1 MSGQVQSCSWEVC
14 GSDSWLQHPT
24 LLTRPVSTSNIFKN
38 CGSEARKSITSKGKF
53 ASSSGSP
60 AVSGPLWD
68 KARKTLMTTTSVK
81 SKCGAKCRHGGRWRA
96 ASSSMSNSPT
106 NSPPNSPPRV
116 RHLNESSNSLNTLP
130 TSQPVEIP
138 KVKQR
143 SNSLTCQGSIY
154 SSGPPS
160 RHAMCLLSNSI
171 NTIHRKPSS
180 RPISRRGS
188 SVASPSHNLTQSSD
202 SSLRRRN
209 SLVYHSGSSGSGES
223 LSPPPLIS
231 QDSEMKEDDNTDTT
245 SEQEYQGSKSGK
257 NRSSLCNSH
266 SPESGSPELSNRSSS
281 QNGIRNGRSNSNRAS
296 PQLNGTCNSINPW
309 FGGSCNNIS
318 SGSRRNSGNRPRQS
332 SSYNNISSSINP
344 QLGSSC
350 SDIRNINPQLGSS
363 CSDISSINPQ
373 LGSSCSDISSINP
386 QLGSSCSDISSINP
400 QLGSSCSDICSI
412 NPQLGSSCSDISSIN
427 PQLGSSCS
435 DISSINPQLG
445 SSCSD
450 ICSINPQLG
459 SSCSDI
465 SSINP
470 QLGSSCSDISS
481 INPQLG
487 SSCSDISSINPQLGT
502 SCSDISSINP
512 QLGSSYSDISSINP
526 QLGSS
531 CSDIRSI
538 NPQLGSSCSD
548 ICSINPQL
556 GNSCS
561 DISNINPQLSSS
573 CSDISGPRHWGSCI
587 NISGPRHSQN
597 NKISRRSRSSSTVSL
612 NVIDSSC
619 GVTYKERV
627 STRGNLQRSS
637 KNSVGLNS
645 RSSSTTSLNVTEAAH
660 DILSKGNGSIS
671 SGSPWQRSI
680 SGIRSGKRS
689 SSTTTLNT
697 TDETHGTRSKGNGS
711 ISRGNPRQ
719 SSISSINRDKRSSS
733 TTNLTVPGTARDVL
747 SKDKGSNR
755 RASPRHNSTT
765 IKNSPR
771 YSSNSSL
778 NSISRSSSITNL
790 NGTNV
795 PHDGL
800 YKGKGDSGQNV
811 VHKRRRATSIEE
823 KDLTL
828 VAGGT
833 SDDARKAKGS
843 GGKLDMLNCDQA
855 QLVGTDKIKAAALSS
870 SSNADTEKTAS
881 ATSIMTDEGKKTPT
895 SGGSADA
902 KKATHVS
909 SCSED
914 TVERVPTSKS
924 SADLGKTDTV
934 SGSNA
939 KVGKTA
945 SATSGCI
952 ETKKVAPVSG
962 TIANEKKVIAGNRDN
977 AAVVPQCSV
986 NKLKG
991 TTENN
996 NRLKNRTDT
1005 GKKSKDYPDNDKKTR
1020 NLYNTV
1026 KKVTLASDGAK
1037 KLKSLVNNAKKS
1049 KSLLDVNQE
1058 PKALSDGVKK
1068 PKSLSSGLK
1077 KPKNSPNVSR
1087 KPQSSSDNTKKP
1099 QGDMKPHISPEVMK
1113 PKSSPNPAK
1122 NPQSSANDFKKSKNL
1137 SDMKAK
1143 SLPEDMQKLKSVAKM
1158 ISNVRSSCSMS
1169 DVTKLDQTPFSKV
1182 QKLNAACDKPMQ
1194 VQNGSSVSADNLEN
1208 AVRSRAD
1215 SFTAEAAKEGGGKL
1229 MTDITKELTAASGNE
1244 IKGNDSD
1251 MIATLSMPVDR
1262 NTLITHAN
1270 EAAALKGIEEGLVS
1284 TTVTEEDPVALTVAK
1299 GVPVVLTVAEE
1310 GPIVPTVADAG
1321 LVELT
1326 ITEEGPVVPT
1336 VTDEWLI
1343 APTVTEEGPVAPTV
1357 TDEWLIAPTVT
1368 EEGPVAPTVT
1378 DEWLIA
1384 PTVTEEGPVAPT
1396 VTDEW
1401 LIAPTVT
1408 EEGPVAPTVTDE
1420 WLIAPTVTEEG
1431 PVAPTVTD
1439 EWLIAPPVIEEKPVE
1454 LTITEEKSV
1463 TQTAASEERSPTPA
1477 DTEVRLVDIHAAD
1490 KEEVLV
1496 ILEDTETQATINEDE
1511 PDMSMINNL
1520 NILPL
1525 CTSDMQE
1532 TCKTELLIPFTEN
1545 IPAKDSVEMPMTCS
1559 ADPSTT
1565 NNEEMLII
1573 LAQDMPG
1580 INCVEMLGTCKTDVP
1595 QVSQDEMFGIF
1606 ATETLVTSGEEILAK
1621 GMEDTPIASTEE
1633 LLMSFTPDLPL
1644 VGNEESLDTFVAD
1657 FSSVSN
1663 EEMMNTV
1670 VADLPSITNEEMMN
1684 TVVADLPSVTNKE
1697 MMNTV
1702 VADLPSVTNEEMMNT
1717 VVADL
1722 PSVSNK
1728 EMMNTF
1734 VADLPSVTNEEMM
1747 NTVVADLP
1755 SVTNEEMLNT
1765 LVADLPSVNNEEM
1778 MNTFVEDLPSVSN
1791 EEMLNTF
1798 VADLPSVT
1806 NEEMMNTFVEDML
1819 DTFDEDMPTVCN
1831 EDTLKAE
1838 EFMSMTEATNS
1849 DAESC
1854 LWEDFHRELDSPNLS
1869 ADHQRPANS
1878 NDYDYNMSK
1887 DFLVSSRWHGCEDDQ
1902 HRNFDTDT
1910 CSRDSSSFKNMGNFS
1925 SRCSSICSDR
1935 SESSRS
1941 SSRSG
1946 SSNSR
1951 GRNRNNE
1958 KATGRYDD
1966 LLIKHS
1972 GSFEADY
1979 GRHEK
1984 VMDEGPL
1991 SSSVGED
1998 FLGSLM
2004 GNSDRQRGEDLT
2016 ECLRREKTKHGSLTN
2031 IHDSSRHRWR
2041 KMKYAYNASKSLCN
2055 IHDSMSRSISNL
2067 NTAHYNLTGSTN
2079 RLNATDNI
2087 QEKLDSV
2094 RNKYSGRRSTSCL
2107 NLDRM
2112 TAWNSTTKHNG
2123 GWDNVKQNLAKKD
2136 MGWNPKRDVGEPY
2149 EGERHL
2155 PEKIKTG
2162 MQGWDK
2168 LRCKMLEKKRQNG
2181 MEKGEIFK
2189 QGGGEEESEWL
2200 NTRED
2205 SGKGC
2210 MIKAANTLQHHPPRF
2225 SEIFSVG
2232 KEVQKAHEQMVSMP
2246 ADTDNGKRKKSKKK
2260 KLKGKGTSKDNKD
2273 HKNGSNKI
2281 KWKYVKPLSTSCSI
2295 SMDNYGMELVK
2306 NVEESLH
2313 SDVEEKRSQ
2322 ESGIGSSFDEDDSSS
2337 DSRSS
2342 SSGPPSPSTPHK
2354 VFEAITHYLRSVDLV
2369 ESEEDVDNFS
2379 REAEIF
2385 DPEELMLLTDNE
2397 DTLSWMDII
2406 VSTKGCSDGRK
2417 RSGCSEDDIDN
2428 LKLDFLTGKNNDIK
2442 DEKVAQTLGQLLGNN
2457 FPDLGC
2463 SPVDASTCSSSK
2475 LQAEHSARC
2484 EETDVSYEVDPIL
2497 APAQPH
2503 VHGPAL
2509 QNAETILQQDNLVIG
2524 GDKDVAVID
2533 DNIEGKSENTSAQLD
2548 SDPSPVTSDSIND
2561 AATTEDTDTSGA
2573 RGRSLTKEGPQPKE
2587 SGTSGERSVSCSKN
2601 IRTFL
2606 LSQPCAHSH
2615 KEGVTHP
2622 GCSDKHV
2629 LDVTAVEE
2637 PECQSDC
2644 SVKKKKSRKSSKKKA
2659 LRRAAEA
2666 RRQQRQQ
2673 TAAPT
2678 FWSRL
2683 FCTTPLTVEG
2693 TVPELESND
2702 TDPEPLPPPIPPHS
2716 VDPASIPEVQP
2727 TSCEQVDP
2735 DIMTADEA
2743 QRLLSAKEAQGLLSD
2758 EEAQEVVL
2766 LLSPQEHDTSKCVPP
2781 VPPHHPEVVPGAPP
2795 HFSDAPPAVP
2805 PHYAEG
2811 APPVPPHFTPG
2822 EDEYDTRVA
2831 SHFDPTLTSPLSP
2844 EDEPSEADSSEISGD
2859 VYQVSRVKEV
2869 LVEDGVHYL
2878 EDGHFWVEVPGLP
2891 DDDEDE
2897 DNDPSIPFHP
2907 HTKLTFSKD
2916 PVQVFST
2923 YSVTEYDRKND
2934 DVDPVAA
2941 SAEYELEKRVEK
2953 MDLFPVEI
2961 VKGEGGL
2968 GLSIIGMGV
2977 GADAGVEKLGIFVKT
2992 ITAGGATERDGRIQV
3007 NDQIIEVDGKSLVGV
3022 TQVFAAS
3029 VLKNT
3034 SGRVHFLIGREKD
3047 PENSEVA
3054 LLIKQSLQAD
3064 REREERRRAL
3074 GGPDYDPHTGHSL
3087 FDPLSSPSEENSRSE
3102 EASVQHNYASYL
3114 EGATSPTSPDATSP
3128 HPEVFDLE
3136 GDTSD
3141 TSPEN
3146 DVSML
3151 KMKLKEAQY
3160 RHAVAEAEVTKL
3172 KMTLLEM
3179 EKVVTENTQYTS
3191 QLLDAQNKMAE
3202 MDCQLQSKVSEVSTY
3217 QDMLEQS
3224 QGQFIVLEKKYYKAK
3239 KIIKEYQ
3246 GRERDFLHRE
3256 EYHITQLEE
3265 KDSHYNAL
3273 VKALKDRVIHLEGE
3287 LTSVQKKAGMPVQV
3301 GGDVNAQPGL
3311 WNLQQSNQS
3320 ALSKQP
3326 PCKPSLC
3333 TLDPEISDT
3342 ETSDTGTLEGD
3353 KANTVERKLPV
3364 KEELDE
3370 AVPPHELLDVSAS
3383 RAKGELASRGGLAN
3397 RHLPSLKKTTS
3408 MSSASSQDQSLD
3420 DSSLDDD
3427 LPEAVKHPP
3436 PAEATQD
3443 GQQDQGSR
3451 RSAEPQESSL
3461 PPHSPPHTTSS
3472 TTQAKSPQPPSY
3484 TQATMGSVSHLGSP
3498 PPYHHPPGQFASPR
3512 QPFTSSHILSDPS
3525 IGLPMRPLGVGSD
3538 AQTHESRSE
3547 SRPEIPY
3554 RHPPPVARVQPV
3566 NRAEIS
3572 ESASLAAH
3580 LANRTPQQQS
3590 LAEQLK
3596 ALLAER
3602 ELDSDGTQHRNDR
3615 EASPSKRS
3623 PTSLME
3629 DVRQA
3634 VLQADVS
3641 PSVSTQQYWQHL
3653 GKKPVIS
3660 APVPLSST
3668 AHVVAQGQIVHPVGS
3683 PQRSQSAFYSPGG
3696 RESLRDSSGGSPRLG
3711 RSSIHTSP
3719 LGGVS
3724 ANPSG
3729 VVLLSQR
3736 PLDSSLP
3743 THKLAPGVDGSSG
3756 DLSSGPASLGSGD
3769 EGSGASLGSQ
3779 SSLSLTQPP
3788 TERTKRS
3795 HMWQTAPVVDWTKEQ
3810 VSQWLVVQGLESCVG
3825 RFQDIGMTGPRL
3837 LNLDIR
3843 DLKSLGLPA
3852 EDKSKLKRK
3861 VKELRLAVEKERKQ
3875 AEKEK
3880 KERERLQKKAE
3891 KLAEKAE
3898 KKKK

>member
-1 MSGQVQSCSWEVC
+1 MCLSLQHFADFFNCRSGQR
-14 GSDSWLQHPT
+14 H
-24 LLTRPVSTSNIFKN
+24 
-38 CGSEARKSITSKGKF
+38 
-53 ASSSGSP
+53 SSSEDEVTIPVKGQPKLVDPTRFEDTATLQSGWSPPQNYNQSEVSSSPREGQSETPPNAAYDGQSP
-60 AVSGPLWD
+60 AV
-68 KARKTLMTTTSVK
+68 KTLKEEINVAESAKNSRHQGVTENGTAHEHFAGETVEKEEIVALEKKEEADLIVSESVVIKDSVK
-81 SKCGAKCRHGGRWRA
+81 EKDIERKVETLTKTDRSELYSA
-96 ASSSMSNSPT
+96 ARRP
-106 NSPPNSPPRV
+106 
-116 RHLNESSNSLNTLP
+116 
-130 TSQPVEIP
+130 
-138 KVKQR
+138 
-143 SNSLTCQGSIY
+143 G
-154 SSGPPS
+154 
-160 RHAMCLLSNSI
+160 
-171 NTIHRKPSS
+171 KPS
-180 RPISRRGS
+180 
-188 SVASPSHNLTQSSD
+188 QS
-202 SSLRRRN
+202 
-209 SLVYHSGSSGSGES
+209 
-223 LSPPPLIS
+223 
-231 QDSEMKEDDNTDTT
+231 KET
-245 SEQEYQGSKSGK
+245 SEEVNHK
-257 NRSSLCNSH
+257 L
-266 SPESGSPELSNRSSS
+266 
-281 QNGIRNGRSNSNRAS
+281 
-296 PQLNGTCNSINPW
+296 
-309 FGGSCNNIS
+309 
-318 SGSRRNSGNRPRQS
+318 
-332 SSYNNISSSINP
+332 
-344 QLGSSC
+344 
-350 SDIRNINPQLGSS
+350 
-363 CSDISSINPQ
+363 
-373 LGSSCSDISSINP
+373 
-386 QLGSSCSDISSINP
+386 
-400 QLGSSCSDICSI
+400 
-412 NPQLGSSCSDISSIN
+412 
-427 PQLGSSCS
+427 
-435 DISSINPQLG
+435 
-445 SSCSD
+445 
-450 ICSINPQLG
+450 
-459 SSCSDI
+459 
-465 SSINP
+465 
-470 QLGSSCSDISS
+470 
-481 INPQLG
+481 
-487 SSCSDISSINPQLGT
+487 
-502 SCSDISSINP
+502 
-512 QLGSSYSDISSINP
+512 
-526 QLGSS
+526 
-531 CSDIRSI
+531 
-538 NPQLGSSCSD
+538 
-548 ICSINPQL
+548 
-556 GNSCS
+556 
-561 DISNINPQLSSS
+561 
-573 CSDISGPRHWGSCI
+573 
-587 NISGPRHSQN
+587 
-597 NKISRRSRSSSTVSL
+597 
-612 NVIDSSC
+612 
-619 GVTYKERV
+619 KE
-627 STRGNLQRSS
+627 
-637 KNSVGLNS
+637 
-645 RSSSTTSLNVTEAAH
+645 
-660 DILSKGNGSIS
+660 
-671 SGSPWQRSI
+671 SI
-680 SGIRSGKRS
+680 SGCSETSERRDLRRELEERRLRREEALERRREDVAESRRRRERGELPQKGLRGKLGETRTRDS
-689 SSTTTLNT
+689 S
-697 TDETHGTRSKGNGS
+697 EE
-711 ISRGNPRQ
+711 SRGSRH
-719 SSISSINRDKRSSS
+719 SSEETRGVAHKDNSEDSHGVKHVDSSEETRVVGHRANSGEEAHGIRHRDSSEERHS
-733 TTNLTVPGTARDVL
+733 VRHRDSSEDSSV
-747 SKDKGSNR
+747 
-755 RASPRHNSTT
+755 RH
-765 IKNSPR
+765 R
-771 YSSNSSL
+771 ESSEERWGAGVRHRESSEE
-778 NSISRSSSITNL
+778 SRGEGKQRGRGEERVRPTRKVRDSRVTKERKY
-790 NGTNV
+790 NV
-795 PHDGL
+795 P
-800 YKGKGDSGQNV
+800 
-811 VHKRRRATSIEE
+811 E
-823 KDLTL
+823 KDDLR
-828 VAGGT
+828 T
-833 SDDARKAKGS
+833 SSDKS
-843 GGKLDMLNCDQA
+843 GWIEATAQA
-855 QLVGTDKIKAAALSS
+855 APHA
-870 SSNADTEKTAS
+870 TAS
-881 ATSIMTDEGKKTPT
+881 ALHTTPSTPHTTTTAPHITTTAPHTMPSAPHITTTAPHTMPSAPHTTPSAPHITSSAPYATPT
-895 SGGSADA
+895 APH
-902 KKATHVS
+902 AT
-909 SCSED
+909 
-914 TVERVPTSKS
+914 PT
-924 SADLGKTDTV
+924 
-934 SGSNA
+934 
-939 KVGKTA
+939 
-945 SATSGCI
+945 
-952 ETKKVAPVSG
+952 AP
-962 TIANEKKVIAGNRDN
+962 
-977 AAVVPQCSV
+977 
-986 NKLKG
+986 
-991 TTENN
+991 
-996 NRLKNRTDT
+996 
-1005 GKKSKDYPDNDKKTR
+1005 
-1020 NLYNTV
+1020 
-1026 KKVTLASDGAK
+1026 
-1037 KLKSLVNNAKKS
+1037 
-1049 KSLLDVNQE
+1049 
-1058 PKALSDGVKK
+1058 
-1068 PKSLSSGLK
+1068 
-1077 KPKNSPNVSR
+1077 
-1087 KPQSSSDNTKKP
+1087 
-1099 QGDMKPHISPEVMK
+1099 
-1113 PKSSPNPAK
+1113 
-1122 NPQSSANDFKKSKNL
+1122 
-1137 SDMKAK
+1137 
-1143 SLPEDMQKLKSVAKM
+1143 
-1158 ISNVRSSCSMS
+1158 
-1169 DVTKLDQTPFSKV
+1169 
-1182 QKLNAACDKPMQ
+1182 
-1194 VQNGSSVSADNLEN
+1194 
-1208 AVRSRAD
+1208 
-1215 SFTAEAAKEGGGKL
+1215 
-1229 MTDITKELTAASGNE
+1229 
-1244 IKGNDSD
+1244 
-1251 MIATLSMPVDR
+1251 
-1262 NTLITHAN
+1262 HA
-1270 EAAALKGIEEGLVS
+1270 
-1284 TTVTEEDPVALTVAK
+1284 
-1299 GVPVVLTVAEE
+1299 
-1310 GPIVPTVADAG
+1310 
-1321 LVELT
+1321 
-1326 ITEEGPVVPT
+1326 
-1336 VTDEWLI
+1336 
-1343 APTVTEEGPVAPTV
+1343 
-1357 TDEWLIAPTVT
+1357 
-1368 EEGPVAPTVT
+1368 
-1378 DEWLIA
+1378 
-1384 PTVTEEGPVAPT
+1384 
-1396 VTDEW
+1396 
-1401 LIAPTVT
+1401 
-1408 EEGPVAPTVTDE
+1408 
-1420 WLIAPTVTEEG
+1420 
-1431 PVAPTVTD
+1431 
-1439 EWLIAPPVIEEKPVE
+1439 
-1454 LTITEEKSV
+1454 
-1463 TQTAASEERSPTPA
+1463 
-1477 DTEVRLVDIHAAD
+1477 
-1490 KEEVLV
+1490 
-1496 ILEDTETQATINEDE
+1496 
-1511 PDMSMINNL
+1511 
-1520 NILPL
+1520 
-1525 CTSDMQE
+1525 
-1532 TCKTELLIPFTEN
+1532 
-1545 IPAKDSVEMPMTCS
+1545 
-1559 ADPSTT
+1559 
-1565 NNEEMLII
+1565 
-1573 LAQDMPG
+1573 
-1580 INCVEMLGTCKTDVP
+1580 
-1595 QVSQDEMFGIF
+1595 
-1606 ATETLVTSGEEILAK
+1606 
-1621 GMEDTPIASTEE
+1621 TPI
-1633 LLMSFTPDLPL
+1633 
-1644 VGNEESLDTFVAD
+1644 
-1657 FSSVSN
+1657 
-1663 EEMMNTV
+1663 
-1670 VADLPSITNEEMMN
+1670 
-1684 TVVADLPSVTNKE
+1684 
-1697 MMNTV
+1697 
-1702 VADLPSVTNEEMMNT
+1702 
-1717 VVADL
+1717 
-1722 PSVSNK
+1722 
-1728 EMMNTF
+1728 
-1734 VADLPSVTNEEMM
+1734 
-1747 NTVVADLP
+1747 
-1755 SVTNEEMLNT
+1755 
-1765 LVADLPSVNNEEM
+1765 
-1778 MNTFVEDLPSVSN
+1778 
-1791 EEMLNTF
+1791 
-1798 VADLPSVT
+1798 
-1806 NEEMMNTFVEDML
+1806 
-1819 DTFDEDMPTVCN
+1819 
-1831 EDTLKAE
+1831 
-1838 EFMSMTEATNS
+1838 
-1849 DAESC
+1849 
-1854 LWEDFHRELDSPNLS
+1854 
-1869 ADHQRPANS
+1869 
-1878 NDYDYNMSK
+1878 
-1887 DFLVSSRWHGCEDDQ
+1887 
-1902 HRNFDTDT
+1902 
-1910 CSRDSSSFKNMGNFS
+1910 
-1925 SRCSSICSDR
+1925 
-1935 SESSRS
+1935 
-1941 SSRSG
+1941 
-1946 SSNSR
+1946 
-1951 GRNRNNE
+1951 
-1958 KATGRYDD
+1958 
-1966 LLIKHS
+1966 
-1972 GSFEADY
+1972 
-1979 GRHEK
+1979 
-1984 VMDEGPL
+1984 
-1991 SSSVGED
+1991 
-1998 FLGSLM
+1998 
-2004 GNSDRQRGEDLT
+2004 
-2016 ECLRREKTKHGSLTN
+2016 
-2031 IHDSSRHRWR
+2031 
-2041 KMKYAYNASKSLCN
+2041 
-2055 IHDSMSRSISNL
+2055 
-2067 NTAHYNLTGSTN
+2067 
-2079 RLNATDNI
+2079 
-2087 QEKLDSV
+2087 
-2094 RNKYSGRRSTSCL
+2094 
-2107 NLDRM
+2107 
-2112 TAWNSTTKHNG
+2112 
-2123 GWDNVKQNLAKKD
+2123 
-2136 MGWNPKRDVGEPY
+2136 
-2149 EGERHL
+2149 
-2155 PEKIKTG
+2155 
-2162 MQGWDK
+2162 
-2168 LRCKMLEKKRQNG
+2168 
-2181 MEKGEIFK
+2181 
-2189 QGGGEEESEWL
+2189 GGGEEPRGGAEVVVAGVVNAFKAETVYVSS
-2200 NTRED
+2200 TED
-2205 SGKGC
+2205 LSQQDDRILLLKL
-2210 MIKAANTLQHHPPRF
+2210 ANFP
-2225 SEIFSVG
+2225 EG
-2232 KEVQKAHEQMVSMP
+2232 
-2246 ADTDNGKRKKSKKK
+2246 
-2260 KLKGKGTSKDNKD
+2260 
-2273 HKNGSNKI
+2273 KI
-2281 KWKYVKPLSTSCSI
+2281 KEDLDLKEKEHET
-2295 SMDNYGMELVK
+2295 
-2306 NVEESLH
+2306 VEEDLKENHQVSETH
-2313 SDVEEKRSQ
+2313 
-2322 ESGIGSSFDEDDSSS
+2322 DEVPVRRQLFPDLVSECEDKEATV
-2337 DSRSS
+2337 DSR
-2342 SSGPPSPSTPHK
+2342 K
-2354 VFEAITHYLRSVDLV
+2354 VECEVNKVELREV
-2369 ESEEDVDNFS
+2369 ESEVSKTESRASYVDDQAT
-2379 REAEIF
+2379 REWTNGDEGEVKG
-2385 DPEELMLLTDNE
+2385 EE
-2397 DTLSWMDII
+2397 
-2406 VSTKGCSDGRK
+2406 
-2417 RSGCSEDDIDN
+2417 SE
-2428 LKLDFLTGKNNDIK
+2428 
-2442 DEKVAQTLGQLLGNN
+2442 
-2457 FPDLGC
+2457 
-2463 SPVDASTCSSSK
+2463 
-2475 LQAEHSARC
+2475 R
-2484 EETDVSYEVDPIL
+2484 
-2497 APAQPH
+2497 PAQPPLSPRAQSLAALDALI
-2503 VHGPAL
+2503 HGRP
-2509 QNAETILQQDNLVIG
+2509 QETPPTRGTTQDADEEEIVY
-2524 GDKDVAVID
+2524 DHTV
-2533 DNIEGKSENTSAQLD
+2533 TSAQYTL
-2548 SDPSPVTSDSIND
+2548 
-2561 AATTEDTDTSGA
+2561 
-2573 RGRSLTKEGPQPKE
+2573 Q
-2587 SGTSGERSVSCSKN
+2587 
-2601 IRTFL
+2601 
-2606 LSQPCAHSH
+2606 
-2615 KEGVTHP
+2615 
-2622 GCSDKHV
+2622 
-2629 LDVTAVEE
+2629 
-2637 PECQSDC
+2637 
-2644 SVKKKKSRKSSKKKA
+2644 
-2659 LRRAAEA
+2659 
-2666 RRQQRQQ
+2666 
-2673 TAAPT
+2673 
-2678 FWSRL
+2678 

-2743 QRLLSAKEAQGLLSD
+2743 QRLLSANILEKKVREAQGLLSD